1 MKDGKF
7 CCRRVISTEKSFG
20 PASDVGVSRLAGNDD
35 NKDAPASDD
44 FVVDIDAPI
53 FPESVPIDIDPGS
66 VPDFPPEREIIPI
79 LPGQ

>member
-1 MKDGKF
+1 
-7 CCRRVISTEKSFG
+7 
-20 PASDVGVSRLAGNDD
+20 LLGNDD